1 MSTQK
6 LCPECEA
13 ANQPYAAICANCGHE
28 FSVPPSPPPDT
39 APSTASPRAP
49 EYHSPHPLSPP
60 PQRQITKRY
69 LLYGVIGLLALLIVA
84 AAFAAGISPSPLTST
99 APAAA
104 PPMQA
109 PIAASTPISSAS
121 PITPVKT
128 PAASANQ
135 ESAARAG
142 MVSAPFLSPALL
154 SGSNSGAQTYTARS
168 AASDVG
174 AYSFQGYPEAQKAES
189 QNPNIPAHATTDVTT
204 GENAIKTTASPITT
218 DISPTGTSS
227 TGVPSPIVTVSA
239 PTTQEEGWNT
249 VTVKYPADG
258 TWKTDTAVNPNGNGG
273 VAVATKETTA
283 GDLSQHVTYGG
294 SSVYGNSISTV
305 ANVNGPLNTATVVP
319 TATSV
324 GGTPPVTIDVTT
336 PAGVDA
342 AMVSCYTPP
351 SAT

>member
-13 ANQPYAAICANCGHE
+13 ANQPYAAICANCGYE
-28 FSVPPSPPPDT
+28 FSAPPSPPPDT
-39 APSTASPRAP
+39 ASIASPRAP
-49 EYHSPHPLSPP
+49 EHHSPHPLSPP
-60 PQRQITKRY
+60 PQRQLTKRY

-84 AAFAAGISPSPLTST
+84 AAFVAVISPSPLTTT

-109 PIAASTPISSAS
+109 RIAASTPMSSAS

-128 PAASANQ
+128 PAVPASQ

-142 MVSAPFLSPALL
+142 MASAPFLSPALL
-154 SGSNSGAQTYTARS
+154 SGPNPGAQTYTARS

-174 AYSFQGYPEAQKAES
+174 AYSFQGYSEAQKAVPQS
-189 QNPNIPAHATTDVTT
+189 ANIPAHATTDVTT
-204 GENAIKTTASPITT
+204 GEDAVKTAASPITT
-218 DISPTGTSS
+218 DISPAGTPS
-227 TGVPSPIVTVSA
+227 TGVPSPSVTVLA

-258 TWKTDTAVNPNGNGG
+258 TWKTDTVVNPNGNGG
-273 VAVATKETTA
+273 PVVAIKETTA
-283 GDLSQHVTYGG
+283 GDLSQHVTYDG
-294 SSVYGNSISTV
+294 SSVYGNSMSNV
-305 ANVNGPLNTATVVP
+305 ANVNGPVNIATVVP
-319 TATSV
+319 TTTSV

-342 AMVSCYTPP
+342 AMVSYYTPP
-351 SAT
+351 SVT